1 MTEETV
7 CKLSAVPVTDMT
19 AVGKLAAH
27 LVCDARIEFSE
38 AEDIFG
44 FSAESAVHWD
54 DSEGPIYEFLDR
66 LRKFLP
72 EGQSTSY
79 VEVTIR
85 RHDGSVVDI
94 EGFSYTV
101 TRDEITSV
109 MMGEMYGS
117 IRDALGGLLHEAET
131 ERNDEVLASFKGIDS
146 SHVDITLSG
155 KGTTIQGVAAICKE
169 RVTFEWN
176 CPKTDAADNALEL
189 IQEAE
194 NSGVLDDESILR
206 AANQINTEPVVYT
219 TSASSNLFRVK
230 DVAGFAAL
238 VSHLVS
244 EWTLVRHDDEWTSIQ
259 CANCPVFED
268 PSLPDEAHDGCTDIS
283 LFMKKLAK
291 FVVPGDAA
299 VFTITEHRNGRPMCV
314 DMYVALNGGVTH
326 SSFSYAPCETL
337 QEPEKNTPSA

>member
-1 MTEETV
+1 MTEETL
-7 CKLSAVPVTDMT
+7 CKLYAVPVTDMT

-27 LVCDARIEFSE
+27 LVCDAAIEFSV
-38 AEDIFG
+38 AEGLFG

-54 DSEGPIYEFLDR
+54 DPEGSIYEFLDR

-85 RHDGSVVDI
+85 RHDGSLADI

-101 TRDEITSV
+101 TRDDVSSV
-109 MMGEMYGS
+109 TLGEMPEDA
-117 IRDALGGLLHEAET
+117 RDALVRQLSKMGA
-131 ERNDEVLASFKGIDS
+131 ERNDEVLATLKGVDS
-146 SHVDITLSG
+146 DHVEVTLSG
-155 KGTTIQGVAAICKE
+155 KGTIIQGIAAICGD
-169 RVTFEWN
+169 RVTFDWKR
-176 CPKTDAADNALEL
+176 PKTGNAKTAVEL

-194 NSGVLDDESILR
+194 DAGTLDDEAILR
-206 AANQINTEPVVYT
+206 AADQTKTEPVVYT
-219 TSASSNLFRVK
+219 TSATSNLFRVK
-230 DVAGFAAL
+230 DKAAFAAL

-244 EWTLVRHDDEWTSIQ
+244 EWTLVRRDREWTSFQ

-268 PSLPDEAHDGCTDIS
+268 PSLSNEDHDGYTDIS

-291 FVVPGDAA
+291 LVVPGDDA
-299 VFTITEHRNGRPMCV
+299 VFTITEHRNGRPMAV

-326 SSFSYAPCETL
+326 ASFCCAPCETL
-337 QEPEKNTPSA
+337 QEPEKGTPSA